1 MRDLDQLR
9 AVVTVRADDL
19 EAAAAPNTPQGRAVA
34 ALLDVIHAITIT
46 DPDPAPSTPARRAA

>member
-9 AVVTVRADDL
+9 AVVTVRAEDL

-34 ALLDVIHAITIT
+34 ALLDVIHTIT